1 MRLPA
6 SVILSGVDQ
15 GVAPVTEITVRA
27 QMCHIPSQTP
37 VTDGCKEMVDI
48 SGVNQFFMAARFL
61 GETCRVI

>member
-15 GVAPVTEITVRA
+15 AIVPVTEITVRA

-48 SGVNQFFMAARFL
+48 SGVNQFFMAATVL
-61 GETCRVI
+61 GGTCRVI